1 MKPQSAQRKTLCSQK
16 GSSLKDKIQGAQL
29 LTYLKAIDKRVV
41 LLINFDAER
50 LKNVI
55 KRLIIKE
62 NAEGEDPKIF

>member
-16 GSSLKDKIQGAQL
+16 GSSLKDKIEGAQL
-29 LTYLKAIDKRVV
+29 LTYLKAMDKRVG
-41 LLINFDAER
+41 LLINFDTEK

-62 NAEGEDPKIF
+62 DSEG